1 MKSTETSKTGQQ
13 LHTIMLQNSASNMKR
28 LLSHTTRNARKF
40 VSTSNNTTLII
51 GGGPVGLSTAY
62 HLALAAPNANIT
74 VLERDPTYSRASATL
89 SAGGIRQQFSLKQNI
104 QMSIYGRDF
113 LRSANDLLRVDDEEF
128 DVQFQEKGYLF
139 LASTEKGAEIMRR
152 NNKVQVGEGADVK
165 LLNNMELKKK
175 FPWLNTDDIILGS
188 YGGES
193 SIYS

>member
-1 MKSTETSKTGQQ
+1 
-13 LHTIMLQNSASNMKR
+13 MLQNSASNMKR

-62 HLALAAPNANIT
+62 HLVLAAPNANIT

-89 SAGGIRQQFSLKQNI
+89 SAGGIRQQFSLKQNV

-175 FPWLNTDDIILGS
+175 FPWLNTDDIVLGS
-188 YGGES
+188 YGGET

>member
-1 MKSTETSKTGQQ
+1 
-13 LHTIMLQNSASNMKR
+13 
-28 LLSHTTRNARKF
+28 
-40 VSTSNNTTLII
+40 
-51 GGGPVGLSTAY
+51 
-62 HLALAAPNANIT
+62 
-74 VLERDPTYSRASATL
+74 
-89 SAGGIRQQFSLKQNI
+89 
-104 QMSIYGRDF
+104 MSIYGRDF